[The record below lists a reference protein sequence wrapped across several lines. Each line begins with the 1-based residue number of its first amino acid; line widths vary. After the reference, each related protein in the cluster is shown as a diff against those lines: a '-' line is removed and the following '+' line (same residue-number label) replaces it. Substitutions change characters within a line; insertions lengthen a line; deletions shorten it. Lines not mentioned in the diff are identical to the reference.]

1 MINSYLI
8 VAIYLNLSLIW
19 IYILY
24 NFIFRYR
31 KLPSDNLKVNAL
43 VKAFIVFSI
52 ALMLDSLY
60 WTVHAFSLIKIIPT
74 EISLILSS
82 PANVF
87 MIKVLLLIA
96 GFYLVVVIRRR
107 NIEEL
112 ALEGKEKKEIELL
125 NIELNERNRE
135 ILKFAHVIKGISE
148 CVFIAD
154 MEGEISFINDAVKKL
169 LEYKDSE
176 ISGQSFLSFFP
187 EKNMEE
193 LREII
198 NLTVQKRWEEE
209 VQVKKKNGQ
218 SLLVH
223 FSASAIRDEQNN
235 PLYIAGI
242 FRDIT
247 QKKLWEEQM
256 IQAEKLSSIGQL
268 IAGITHE
275 INNPLTGIM
284 GFAQFLKINP
294 KCDKEMQDDLE
305 TINKEAIRAKEILQ
319 KLMVFSRN
327 HETTEQLIS
336 INDLLKETKKL
347 FSYELRKGK
356 IKLVEEL
363 EENLPCVTGDPHQFQ
378 QVFLNIATNAIQ
390 AMGENTGI
398 LTIKTEKHDDIIK
411 ITFTDTGPG
420 IKPEDIPKV
429 FDPFFTTKKVG
440 EGTGLGLSV
449 SYGMIKQHKGKIY
462 VQSKQEEG
470 ATFTIELPIDH
481 DSVIFN
487 PEQNRNA

>member
-24 NFIFRYR
+24 NLLFRYG
-31 KLPSDNLKVNAL
+31 KLDSDNLKVNAL

-60 WTVHAFSLIKIIPT
+60 WTVHAFSLIKIIPE
-74 EISLILSS
+74 EISLLLGS
-82 PANVF
+82 PGNVF
-87 MIKVLLLIA
+87 TIKFLLLIA
-96 GFYLVVVIRRR
+96 GFYLVFVIRRR

-148 CVFIAD
+148 CVFIAN
-154 MEGEISFINDAVKKL
+154 MEGKISFINDAVKKL
-169 LEYKDSE
+169 LEYEDYE

-187 EKNMEE
+187 GKNRDE
-193 LREII
+193 LRKII
-198 NLTVQKRWEEE
+198 NLIIQKRWEEE
-209 VQVKKKNGQ
+209 VQVKKKNGNPI
-218 SLLVH
+218 LVH
-223 FSASAIRDEQNN
+223 FSASTIRDEQNN
-235 PLYIAGI
+235 PIYIAGV

-294 KCDKEMQDDLE
+294 KCDKEMQEDLD

-327 HETTEQLIS
+327 HEITQQLIS
-336 INDLLKETKKL
+336 INDVLKETKKL
-347 FSYELRKGK
+347 FIYELRKENLTL
-356 IKLVEEL
+356 IEEL
-363 EENLPCVTGDPHQFQ
+363 EEDLPCVIGDPHQFQ
-378 QVFLNIATNAIQ
+378 QIFLNIATNAIQ
-390 AMGENTGI
+390 AMGEHGGT
-398 LTIKTEKHDDIIK
+398 LTVKTEKLNDIIK

-449 SYGMIKQHKGKIY
+449 SYGMVKQHKGKIY
-462 VQSKQEEG
+462 VQSKEGEG
-470 ATFTIELPIDH
+470 AAFTIEFPIDS

>member
-8 VAIYLNLSLIW
+8 LIIYINLSLIW
-19 IYILY
+19 IYILH
-24 NFIFRYR
+24 NLLFRYG
-31 KLPSDNLKVNAL
+31 KLSPDNLKVNAL

-52 ALMLDSLY
+52 ALTLDSLY
-60 WTVHAFSLIKIIPT
+60 WTVHAFSLIEIIPGK
-74 EISLILSS
+74 ISHLMGS
-82 PANVF
+82 PGNVF
-87 MIKVLLLIA
+87 MIKILLLIA

-154 MEGEISFINDAVKKL
+154 MEGNISFINDAVKKL
-169 LEYKDSE
+169 LEYDDYE
-176 ISGQSFLSFFP
+176 IAGKSFLSFFP
-187 EKNMEE
+187 GKNIDE
-193 LREII
+193 LRSLI
-198 NLTVQKRWEEE
+198 NLIVQKRWEEE
-209 VQVKKKNGQ
+209 IQIKKKNGH
-218 SLLVH
+218 SILVH

-235 PLYIAGI
+235 PIYIAGI

-294 KCDKEMQDDLE
+294 KCDKEMQEDLE
-305 TINKEAIRAKEILQ
+305 TINREAIRAKEILQ

-327 HETTEQLIS
+327 HEITQQLIS
-336 INDLLKETKKL
+336 VNDMLKETKKL
-347 FSYELRKGK
+347 FNYELKKGNLK
-356 IKLVEEL
+356 FVEEL
-363 EENLPCVTGDPHQFQ
+363 EENLPSVTGDPHQFQ
-378 QVFLNIATNAIQ
+378 QIFLNIATNAIQ
-390 AMGENTGI
+390 AMSEHGGT
-398 LTIKTEKHDDIIK
+398 LTVKTEKQNDIIK
-411 ITFTDTGPG
+411 ITFSDTGPG

-449 SYGMIKQHKGKIY
+449 SYGMVKQNKGKIY
-462 VQSKQEEG
+462 VHSKEGEG
-470 ATFTIELPIDH
+470 AVFTIEFPVEH
-481 DSVIFN
+481 ESVIFN

>member
-8 VAIYLNLSLIW
+8 VLIYINLSLIW

-24 NFIFRYR
+24 NLLFRYG
-31 KLPSDNLKVNAL
+31 KLTPDNFKVNAL

-52 ALMLDSLY
+52 ALTFDSLY
-60 WTVHAFSLIKIIPT
+60 WTIHAFSLIEMIPGKIAHVMG
-74 EISLILSS
+74 S
-82 PANVF
+82 PGNVF
-87 MIKVLLLIA
+87 MIKFLLLIA
-96 GFYLVVVIRRR
+96 GFYLVVVIRQR

-154 MEGEISFINDAVKKL
+154 MEGNISFINDAVKKL
-169 LEYKDSE
+169 LEYEDYE
-176 ISGQSFLSFFP
+176 ISGKSFISFFP
-187 EKNMEE
+187 GKNTDK
-193 LREII
+193 LKALI
-198 NLTVQKRWEEE
+198 NLIVQKSWEEE
-209 VQVKKKNGQ
+209 VQIKKKNGNPI
-218 SLLVH
+218 LVH
-223 FSASAIRDEQNN
+223 FSASAIRDEENN
-235 PLYIAGI
+235 PIYIAGI

-256 IQAEKLSSIGQL
+256 IQAEKLASIGQL

-294 KCDKEMQDDLE
+294 KCDKEMQEDLE

-327 HETTEQLIS
+327 HEITQQLIS
-336 INDLLKETKKL
+336 INDILKETKKL
-347 FSYELRKGK
+347 FNYELKKGH
-356 IKLVEEL
+356 LEFVEEL
-363 EENLPCVTGDPHQFQ
+363 KENLPCVTGDPHQFQ
-378 QVFLNIATNAIQ
+378 QIFLNIATNAIQ
-390 AMGENTGI
+390 AMREKGGT
-398 LTIKTEKHDDIIK
+398 LTVKTEQDNDIIK
-411 ITFTDTGPG
+411 ITFKDTGPG
-420 IKPEDIPKV
+420 IKPEDIPRV

-449 SYGMIKQHKGKIY
+449 SYGMVKQNKGKIY
-462 VQSKQEEG
+462 VHSKEGEG
-470 ATFTIELPIDH
+470 ATFTIEFPVEH
-481 DSVIFN
+481 GSVIFN
-487 PEQNRNA
+487 PEQNRDA